1 MIDLTVENK
10 AGALS
15 QTFHITNQKLK
26 HDFRSFQPGLHPLKP
41 FGDVAWTND
50 ILQCRHIIRQQQ
62 QHGVGVVEGKVE
74 DRRVNCLVIISIKLP
89 LHIHHLDRNL
99 EEFEHE
105 HE

>member
-26 HDFRSFQPGLHPLKP
+26 NDFRLLQPGHLPLKP
-41 FGDVAWTND
+41 FGDVAWTNV

-74 DRRVNCLVIISIKLP
+74 DRRVNCLVIISIKFL